1 MIVKKGE
8 TQLKLFKYGKLIKKI
23 KLIKGDMV
31 SLIDCEHSFV
41 FKKDTVLYEIKQG
54 PYAGKED
61 KIRFEA
67 VDKKIL
73 NVKS

>member
-1 MIVKKGE
+1 MIE
-8 TQLKLFKYGKLIKKI
+8 DSEMI
-23 KLIKGDMV
+23 
-31 SLIDCEHSFV
+31 
-41 FKKDTVLYEIKQG
+41 EIKQG